1 MSHANNRLTQGGL
14 IDRQQTINFS
24 FNDKPYTGVA
34 GDTLA
39 SALMANGVDLIG
51 RSFKLHRPRGIMSAG
66 VEECSAYVQ
75 VGNGARHTT
84 NVSATQIEIYEGLNS
99 RSIHCWPSVEH
110 DVGAMVG
117 AFSRLLPSGFY
128 YKTFMWPAKFWNIY
142 EHAIRGSAGL
152 GKAPE
157 VEDADTYEYR
167 YDHFDL
173 VIVGSGPA
181 GLMAARQA
189 APSGARILLVEQ
201 DFKFGGSL
209 LADTAKIDGQTPL
222 QWVEQSLTEL
232 QQFANVTLLPRTTLT
247 GYYDG
252 NFLTALERV
261 TDHLAENVR
270 RRGIARERLWK
281 IRAKQVILA
290 TGSIERP
297 LVFGNNDR
305 PGVML
310 ASGARSYINRFGVKP
325 GQKAV
330 LFTNNDTAYQSA
342 IELQQKG
349 VTVAAIVDV
358 RQAPPKALRQ
368 QASNHNIPL
377 ISGSVVHNVLGK
389 KRVTAVEVAGLS
401 AQNTLTSEQQQIQCD
416 LVIQSG
422 GWTPTVHLFSQ
433 AGGKLLY
440 DEAQLCLRPDPA
452 SIPQELQSV
461 GACNGHFSLTD
472 ALREGAEAAHQALLE
487 AGFQSTQA
495 NWPEADESS
504 SCIPQALWRVPV
516 RKQGTKRF
524 VDLHNDVSSSD
535 VELANREGYRS
546 VEHLK
551 RYTATGMG
559 PDQGRTSN
567 INALAILAEEQ
578 NSTIPAVGTT
588 RFRPPYTPLSFGAVA
603 GRQVGEFFQVRRK
616 TSLYETHQQAGAV
629 FEPAGLWL
637 RPDYY
642 PLAGEN
648 REQAVLRECRAVR
661 QGVGI
666 FDGSSLGK
674 LDIQGPD
681 SLKLLN
687 MLYAN
692 GWNTL
697 KPGACRYGV
706 MLKEDGFIF
715 DDGVTACLGENHY
728 HMTTTTGN
736 AETVYSWVEEWL
748 QCEWSDWDVY
758 VTPVTTQWAA
768 VSIAGPNARELLQQ
782 VGTDIDLSTEAFAH
796 MQFREGTVAEIPARV
811 FRISF
816 TGEHSYEINVPSS
829 YAPAL
834 WNALIKA
841 GANLGIQP
849 FGLEAIHRLRAEKGY
864 IAVGLETDG
873 TVTPFDLGM
882 SWAVGKKKADFLGK
896 RALSLPELTRSGRRQ
911 LVGLLTDEPAYVI
924 PEGAQIRLESAGQ
937 TRSQGH
943 VSSSYM
949 SATLGRSM
957 AMALLENGLERLG
970 EKVTLHIDGKTV
982 TAQVTK
988 PLFYDEDGGLLN
1000 A

>member
-1 MSHANNRLTQGGL
+1 MG
-14 IDRQQTINFS
+14 
-24 FNDKPYTGVA
+24 
-34 GDTLA
+34 
-39 SALMANGVDLIG
+39 AL
-51 RSFKLHRPRGIMSAG
+51 
-66 VEECSAYVQ
+66 VEK
-75 VGNGARHTT
+75 
-84 NVSATQIEIYEGLNS
+84 
-99 RSIHCWPSVEH
+99 
-110 DVGAMVG
+110 
-117 AFSRLLPSGFY
+117 FSRLLPSGFY
-128 YKTFMWPAKFWNIY
+128 YKTFMWPAKFWSMY
-142 EHAIRGSAGL
+142 EHAIRSSAGL

-157 VEDADTYEYR
+157 TEDADTYEYR
-167 YDHFDL
+167 YDHYDL

-189 APSGARILLVEQ
+189 APSGASILLVEQ
-201 DFKFGGSL
+201 DFKLGGSL
-209 LADTAKIDGQTPL
+209 LSDTVKIEEQSAAD
-222 QWVEQSLTEL
+222 WVETVTAEL
-232 QQFANVTLLPRTTLT
+232 QGFDNVTLLTRTTLT

-261 TDHLAENVR
+261 TDHLPVNVR
-270 RRGIARERLWK
+270 RSGIARERLWK
-281 IRAKQVILA
+281 VRAKQVVLA

-310 ASGARSYINRFGVKP
+310 ASGARTYINRFGVKP
-325 GQKAV
+325 GQVAV
-330 LFTNNDTAYQSA
+330 LFTNNDSAYETAMD
-342 IELQQKG
+342 LQQNG
-349 VTVAAIVDV
+349 VTVEAIVDI
-358 RQAPPKALRQ
+358 RQSPPAELCA
-368 QASNHNIPL
+368 QATGNNIKL
-377 ISGSVVHNVLGK
+377 IKGSVVHNVLGK
-389 KRVTAVEVAGLS
+389 KRVTAVEVTSLTD
-401 AQNTLTSEQQQIQCD
+401 QNTLGTDNLQIQCD
-416 LVIQSG
+416 LVIQSA

-433 AGGKLLY
+433 AGGKLLF
-440 DEAQLCLRPDPA
+440 DDKQLCLRPDA
-452 SIPQELQSV
+452 GTVSQQVQSA
-461 GACNGHFSLTD
+461 GSCNGNFSLSD
-472 ALREGAEAAHQALLE
+472 ALSEGTRAACQALSACGFEYTE
-487 AGFQSTQA
+487 ANLPQVS
-495 NWPEADESS
+495 ESRT
-504 SCIPQALWRVPV
+504 CIPQALWRVPT
-516 RKQGTKRF
+516 RKQSIKRF
-524 VDLHNDVSSSD
+524 VDLHNDVATSD

-578 NSTIPAVGTT
+578 KSTIPAVGTT
-588 RFRPPYTPLSFGAVA
+588 RFRPPYTPISFGAVS
-603 GRQVGEFFQVRRK
+603 GRRVGEFFQVSRK
-616 TSLYETHQQAGAV
+616 TSLYETHEKAGAI

-637 RPDYY
+637 RPDFY
-642 PLAGEN
+642 PSAGEN

-661 QGVGI
+661 KSVGI
-666 FDGSSLGK
+666 FDASSLGK

-681 SLKLLN
+681 ALKLIN

-736 AETVYSWVEEWL
+736 AETVYSWIEEWQ
-748 QCEWSDWDVY
+748 QCEWLDWDVY

-768 VSIAGPNARELLQQ
+768 VSIAGPNARELLKL
-782 VGTDIDLSTEAFAH
+782 VGTDIDLSTEAFPH
-796 MQFREGTVAEIPARV
+796 MQFREGSVAGIAARV

-834 WNALIKA
+834 WDALMKA
-841 GANLGIQP
+841 GKKLGIEP
-849 FGLEAIHRLRAEKGY
+849 FGLEAIHRLRAEKGF

-896 RALSLPELTRSGRRQ
+896 RAQKLPELTRPGRRQ
-911 LVGLLTDEPAYVI
+911 LVGLLTDEPDYVL
-924 PEGAQIRLESAGQ
+924 PEGAQIRLETSGQ
-937 TRSQGH
+937 SRSQGH

-949 SATLGRSM
+949 SSTLDRSM
-957 AMALLENGLERLG
+957 AMAMLENGLDRHG
-970 EKVTLHIDGKTV
+970 ENVTLHIDGKTV

-988 PLFYDEDGGLLN
+988 PLFYDEDGGRLN